1 MARTTGAGQAA
12 KTASAMKA
20 AAKAVNPNA
29 NAKAIKEIL
38 ETASLRLL
46 PQVIGWVESGA
57 TEEPLKAA
65 QVALQL
71 AEFHVPKLQ
80 RSEFGLDDE
89 TRKSLDTESRRALIR
104 EMLQGIEPTTAP
116 DRK

>member
-1 MARTTGAGQAA
+1 MARPAQAK

-20 AAKAVNPNA
+20 AAKAVAPNA
-29 NAKAIKEIL
+29 NTKAIREIM
-38 ETASLRLL
+38 EAAALRLL
-46 PQVIGWVESGA
+46 PNVVEWVERGA

-80 RSEFGLDDE
+80 RSEFGLDEE
-89 TRKSLDTESRRALIR
+89 TRSAMDTESRRQLIR
-104 EMLQGIEPTTAP
+104 EMLQGITPSDPTG
-116 DRK
+116 K